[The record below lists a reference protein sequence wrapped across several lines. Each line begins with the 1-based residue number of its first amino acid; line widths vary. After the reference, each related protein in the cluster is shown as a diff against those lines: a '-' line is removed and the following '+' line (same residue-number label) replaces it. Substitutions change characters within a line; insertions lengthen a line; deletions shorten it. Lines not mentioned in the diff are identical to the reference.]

1 MWARKEVADYV
12 MFITKEKRWPINWSH

>member
-12 MFITKEKRWPINWSH
+12 MFITKEKRWTY